1 MNQVLELYK
10 NALDRL
16 TAAKNVDDKNQQKDA
31 ISYTINSIVNN
42 PLVSEKLVRGVN
54 IWELGV
60 NAIPDDLMGPTVVQ
74 LYYVTQSAYNKLKA
88 EVDEDAQLVQ
98 QPPPADNPAL
108 SPAEN
113 LRNLLNIMVRMD
125 STISRFKW
133 VSRIAIEKINANQNA
148 FAGEVQAHLP
158 FLVQVLEEV
167 SSTHHDDRLHKI
179 MGAIVGLKHK
189 LFILIARQ
197 RQNAPNDVNMAVDGG
212 RKKRRGKKSKKVKKN
227 RRYTRRR

>member
-31 ISYTINSIVNN
+31 ISYTINSIANN
-42 PLVSEKLVRGVN
+42 PLVSEKLANSVN
-54 IWELGV
+54 IWERGV
-60 NAIPDDLMGPTVVQ
+60 NAIPDNLIGPTVVQ
-74 LYYVTQSAYNKLKA
+74 LHSVTQSAYNKLKA

-133 VSRIAIEKINANQNA
+133 ASRIAIEKINANQNA

-158 FLVQVLEEV
+158 FLAQVLQEV
-167 SSTHHDDRLHKI
+167 SSTHHDDRIQKI

-197 RQNAPNDVNMAVDGG
+197 QQNDVNMAVDGG